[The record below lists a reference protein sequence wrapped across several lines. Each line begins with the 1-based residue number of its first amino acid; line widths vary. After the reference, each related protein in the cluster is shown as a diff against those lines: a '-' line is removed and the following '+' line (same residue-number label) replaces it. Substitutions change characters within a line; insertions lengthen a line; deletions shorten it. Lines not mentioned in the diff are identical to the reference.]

1 MPVLCENETSLGEVV
16 EASTAYFR
24 AQCPRSLLH
33 EPPELGAFVKI
44 TPRGATIP
52 HREDSAHAAAL
63 EEDPFA
69 DPPAPSA
76 LEQADAPDGSLYAVV
91 CLAATG
97 PSEPGRRASAYG
109 LDEELLREQQ
119 PQIFELLCTEFVAR
133 PVAHVESGRI
143 RIALPPRPPRL
154 HAPTRDCNEQET
166 CAIADAPDFLRALLA
181 FPVESN
187 ADEIIVACLRRA
199 FKACHQDFAF
209 LVRAGKTARAAAARR
224 PGTPR
229 RPDSQAGAVKP
240 RISQGYKRR
249 NLSYC
254 KSFSQIV
261 CFFVHLAH
269 FLQ

>member
-1 MPVLCENETSLGEVV
+1 MPVLSANLSPREKEASLGEVV

-44 TPRGATIP
+44 TPSGATAAP
-52 HREDSAHAAAL
+52 AENLANSAPPED
-63 EEDPFA
+63 DPFA
-69 DPPAPSA
+69 DPPARSNLA
-76 LEQADAPDGSLYAVV
+76 LERADAPDGSLYAVV

-109 LDEELLREQQ
+109 LDENALREQQ

-133 PVAHVESGRI
+133 PVAHVEAGRI

-154 HAPTRDCNEQET
+154 HAPTLDCGDRET

-181 FPVESN
+181 FPIESN

-199 FKACHQDFAF
+199 FKACDQDFAF
-209 LVRAGKTARAAAARR
+209 LVRAGKRLALLLRDDPERLAALLRKLE
-224 PGTPR
+224 P
-229 RPDSQAGAVKP
+229 
-240 RISQGYKRR
+240 
-249 NLSYC
+249 
-254 KSFSQIV
+254 
-261 CFFVHLAH
+261 
-269 FLQ
+269 